1 MTTIPA
7 GYLPRHLDQ
16 FDGSRHQGGACGDI
30 STRHALDWSTGGA
43 ICPGAPTIRKLL
55 GTWVGQQATPPTD
68 ATSLGDQSRA
78 WAGFR
83 DEAREK
89 GLRLGSYTRNLMKPW
104 DDAIAA
110 LDAGYA
116 IVVQFDHAT
125 WNDGPAA
132 SGDPAFRGFHVVF
145 IPRLRRRNG
154 RVELLDYDGM
164 FDGRRKG
171 IPQGPQWV
179 PAWTMKKAA
188 EEKVRKTLIAD
199 GMKPDDARKRAEG
212 VAVFAVV
219 TRSTPIVKPEPEPEP
234 EPEPQPG
241 DDDTIAWRELLAER
255 DARITALEVA
265 LGTARTALLGL
276 KNDGAIDAALAD
288 IAEALPIDDLA
299 DPDAVASI
307 GVGKELP

>member
-1 MTTIPA
+1 MTATIPA
-7 GYLPRHLDQ
+7 GYLPRHLHQ

-43 ICPGAPTIRKLL
+43 IRPPAAAIRKAL
-55 GTWVGQQATPPTD
+55 GSWVGQQATPPTD
-68 ATSLGDQSRA
+68 ATSLADQSRA
-78 WAGFR
+78 WASYR
-83 DEAREK
+83 DDAREK
-89 GLRLGSYTRNLMKPW
+89 GLRLGAYTRNLMKPW

-132 SGDPAFRGFHVVF
+132 SGDPAFRGFHVTF
-145 IPRLRRRNG
+145 IPRLRRRAG

-171 IPQGPQWV
+171 IPKGPQWV
-179 PAWTMKKAA
+179 PAWAMRKAA

-199 GMKPDDARKRAEG
+199 GMKPDEAKRRAEG

-219 TRSTPIVKPEPEPEP
+219 ARSEPIVKPQPKPDPEPEP
-234 EPEPQPG
+234 CAEE
-241 DDDTIAWRELLAER
+241 TAAWRQLLAER
-255 DARITALEVA
+255 DTRITALELA
-265 LGTARTALLGL
+265 LGTARTALIGL

-288 IAEALPIDDLA
+288 IDAALPPGDVIPEA
-299 DPDAVASI
+299 AASI
-307 GVGKELP
+307 GVGKET